1 MKVAQVSI
9 QTNVGT
15 SYEWQFQ
22 GEEQECLDAAQDRFN
37 YCRRV
42 NPVLTEETFHLF
54 NDRGEFVNLFEL
66 THTPES
72 VYHRHTKVDKHA
84 WQVDKISKEEFM
96 AVYRNA
102 GPMHVSSETVRMGSA
117 WFKDVKVWVSR
128 KVRYTWMYSI

>member
-15 SYEWQFQ
+15 SYEWEFQ

-54 NDRGEFVNLFEL
+54 NDKGEFVNLFEL
-66 THTPES
+66 AYTPES
-72 VYHRHTKVDKHA
+72 VYHRRTKVDKYS
-84 WQVDKISKEEFM
+84 WQVDKISQREFL
-96 AVYRNA
+96 AVYREA
-102 GPMHVSSETVRMGSA
+102 KPLRVSSETVRMGSA
-117 WFKDVKVWVSR
+117 WFKEITVWVSR
-128 KVRYTWMYSI
+128 EVRYTWMYSI